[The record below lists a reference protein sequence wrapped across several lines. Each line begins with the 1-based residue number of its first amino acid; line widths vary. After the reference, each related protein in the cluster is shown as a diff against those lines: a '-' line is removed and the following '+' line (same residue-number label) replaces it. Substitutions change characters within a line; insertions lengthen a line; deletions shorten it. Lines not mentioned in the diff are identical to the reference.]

1 MSFSVGIDLGGTR
14 IKGILLDG
22 NNTILQQVYTPT
34 QDGDD
39 RIWKN
44 AVADTVAQLGKSS
57 PEPVNLVGISAP
69 GIPDAS
75 NTAIACMP
83 GRLQGLE
90 QFNWSEFLHKPAFVL
105 NDAIAALVAEA
116 RMGMALGKK
125 NVALLTLGTGV
136 GGALLINGQP
146 YQGAFQKAGHIGHMC
161 VDYQSSPD
169 VTGMPGSLEDCIGN
183 CTIERRSNGKYSS
196 THELLNDYR
205 KGDTFAAEVW
215 LLSVRQLAIGV
226 ASVCNIVSPE
236 LVILGGGITEAGD
249 DLFTPLNEF
258 MKLYEWRP
266 SGAGVSIVKAKFGDL
281 AGAIGAA
288 CYAREKAASL
298 EQKF

>member
-1 MSFSVGIDLGGTR
+1 MLFSVGIDLGGTR

-22 NNTILQQVYTPT
+22 NNQILHQIYTPT

-39 RIWKN
+39 RVWKK
-44 AVADTVAQLGKSS
+44 AVFDTVSELEKVTQTKVS
-57 PEPVNLVGISAP
+57 LVGISAP
-69 GIPDAS
+69 GIPNES

-90 QFNWSEFLHKPAFVL
+90 QFDWAAYLQKKTYIL
-105 NDAIAALVAEA
+105 NDAISALVAEA
-116 RMGMALGKK
+116 RMGMAVDKK

-146 YQGAFQKAGHIGHMC
+146 YQGAFQKAGHVGHMC

-183 CTIERRSNGKYSS
+183 CTIWQRSKGKYNS

-205 KGDTFAAEVW
+205 KGDTFAAEIW
-215 LLSVRQLAIGV
+215 LLSVRQLAIGI

-249 DLFTPLNEF
+249 DLFTPLKQF

-266 SGAGVSIVKAKFGDL
+266 SGSGVSIVKAKFGDL

-288 CYAREKAASL
+288 CFAREKEIAL
-298 EQKF
+298 H

>member
-1 MSFSVGIDLGGTR
+1 MLFSVGIDLGGTR
-14 IKGILLDG
+14 IKGVLLDG
-22 NNTILQQVYTPT
+22 NNQILHQIYTPT

-44 AVADTVAQLGKSS
+44 AVAATVAQLEKTS
-57 PEPVNLVGISAP
+57 PEAVNLVGISAP

-90 QFNWSEFLHKPAFVL
+90 QFDWAAYLQKKTYIL
-105 NDAIAALVAEA
+105 NDAISALVAEA
-116 RMGMALGKK
+116 RMGMAVNKR

-183 CTIERRSNGKYSS
+183 CTIEKRSGGRYHS
-196 THELLNDYR
+196 THDLLTDYR
-205 KGDTFAAEVW
+205 KGDTFAAETW
-215 LLSVRQLAIGV
+215 LLSIRQLAIGI
-226 ASVCNIVSPE
+226 ASICNIVSPE
-236 LVILGGGITEAGD
+236 LIILGGGITEAGD

-266 SGAGVSIVKAKFGDL
+266 SGEGVSIVKAKFGDL

-288 CYAREKAASL
+288 CFAREREIAL
-298 EQKF
+298 H

>member
-1 MSFSVGIDLGGTR
+1 MLFSVGIDIGGTR
-14 IKGILLDG
+14 IKGVLLDG
-22 NNTILQQVYTPT
+22 NNQILHQIYTPT

-44 AVADTVAQLGKSS
+44 AVAATVAQLEKTS
-57 PEPVNLVGISAP
+57 PEAVNLVGISAP

-90 QFNWSEFLHKPAFVL
+90 QFDWAAYLQKKTYIL
-105 NDAIAALVAEA
+105 NDAISALVAEA
-116 RMGMALGKK
+116 RMGMAVNKR

-183 CTIERRSNGKYSS
+183 CTIEKRSGGRYHS
-196 THELLNDYR
+196 THDLLTDYR
-205 KGDTFAAEVW
+205 KGDTFAAETW
-215 LLSVRQLAIGV
+215 LLSIRQLAIGI
-226 ASVCNIVSPE
+226 ASICNIVSPE
-236 LVILGGGITEAGD
+236 LIILGGGITEAGD

-266 SGAGVSIVKAKFGDL
+266 SGEGVSIVKAKFGDL

-288 CYAREKAASL
+288 CFAREKEIAL
-298 EQKF
+298 H

>member
-1 MSFSVGIDLGGTR
+1 MLFSVGIDLGGTR
-14 IKGILLDG
+14 IKGILLNGD
-22 NNTILQQVYTPT
+22 NQILHQIYMPT

-39 RIWKN
+39 RVWKK
-44 AVADTVAQLGKSS
+44 AVSDTVSELEKVANTEVS
-57 PEPVNLVGISAP
+57 LVGISAP
-69 GIPDAS
+69 GIPNES

-90 QFNWSEFLHKPAFVL
+90 HFDWSAHLQKKTYVL
-105 NDAIAALVAEA
+105 NDAISALVAEA
-116 RMGMALGKK
+116 RMGMAVGKK

-161 VDYQSSPD
+161 VDYQSDPD

-183 CTIERRSNGKYSS
+183 CTIEKRSGGKYSS
-196 THELLNDYR
+196 THELLTDYR
-205 KGDTFAAEVW
+205 KGDTFAAETW
-215 LLSVRQLAIGV
+215 LLSVRQLAIGI

-236 LVILGGGITEAGD
+236 LVILGGGITEAGA
-249 DLFTPLNEF
+249 DLFEPLEKF

-266 SGAGVSIVKAKFGDL
+266 SGEGVSIVKARHGDL
-281 AGAIGAA
+281 AGALGAA
-288 CYAREKAASL
+288 CFAKEKAIPVN
-298 EQKF
+298 